1 MKTSI
6 SFTDYITSS
15 TGEDAGIEIGRIYT
29 VSKVIYRNGLI
40 SEIHT
45 HQHRFQVHGRIGSTP
60 KGYLALWGIDW
71 ALEFEA

>member
-15 TGEDAGIEIGRIYT
+15 MQDAGIEIGRIYT
-29 VSKVIYRNGLI
+29 VSKVIWKNAAI

-45 HQHRFQVHGRIGSTP
+45 HQHRFQVHGCIGSTP
-60 KGYLALWGIDW
+60 KGYLALWEIDW